1 MSQPNNR
8 KESDSDP
15 RKPKTPSVPIDATN
29 PSTRFMRPN
38 YDESETDDKTLNKK
52 AKGETEGGNA
62 DTENPKAIDPQQ
74 TNTDAS
80 TAI

>member
-1 MSQPNNR
+1 
-8 KESDSDP
+8 
-15 RKPKTPSVPIDATN
+15 
-29 PSTRFMRPN
+29 MRPN